1 MWMML
6 VIIAE
11 TWTED
16 KASLFCI
23 QIKQS
28 SQEEESVIPSG
39 RGVQWNKLMW
49 QMATP

>member
-1 MWMML
+1 MML

-16 KASLFCI
+16 KASLPCI

-39 RGVQWNKLMW
+39 RGMQWNKLMW